1 MFEYLCVIWGRYAD
15 PNTITA
21 ELLSPAGSGTLT
33 KAFYFLLHQ
42 HRSSTLEER
51 GIFMDIDE
59 PSLLN
64 ARGEKFITR
73 LYMAP
78 LSKKPRPLSADST
91 PAPMSGFAFP
101 LHTSDERM
109 SAAPPAYQPTWAQG
123 PVRRTRPGSPAGPRA
138 HRPRPISSPPPAHA
152 LSHPSLTAPN
162 MTPLSNSS
170 SPSHART
177 FYGGPRVPPA
187 AAYIEQPNPFV
198 VSGQAHPHEHST
210 GFMVPLGP
218 ITASPLSGA
227 LPPVSAPRISN
238 ATFQRTIDDIAG
250 RMNVLNAAFAR
261 AQIQARADAAQA
273 HARFRTLPM
282 LGQYPAPAVGLEKE
296 PANVHEAVSSS
307 DKENASIEQVSS
319 GRRRPSTSHTA
330 EDGQV
335 TSGIGFG
342 KANGSGV
349 LRKEIGNIA
358 IPPEAVTRMKKDRRS
373 KRKSA
378 RSVTD
383 PHSSNNHVAP
393 FTSPAA
399 PTLDFHDSTP
409 RNNGGSPVLGSPKS
423 LLVPPAVGE
432 VKGWFS
438 SLFHWRTHAVA
449 LRSRDS
455 VASTRAEARRLLAPV
470 LLPADPQA
478 DGALRARLEDAYDP
492 STGHIVQKAVRFRVE
507 FAVGRGSG
515 GGGGSGGCTMTLV
528 QEKGSVSA
536 FRAVCARL
544 RAEWTLDALEPQT
557 PGMPPA
563 GFGGEDADSRLVN
576 V

>member
-1 MFEYLCVIWGRYAD
+1 VFEYLCIIWGRYAD

-42 HRSSTLEER
+42 HRSSMLEER

-64 ARGEKFITR
+64 ARGEKFVTR

-78 LSKKPRPLSADST
+78 LSKKPRPLSADNT
-91 PAPMSGFAFP
+91 PAPISGFAFP

-109 SAAPPAYQPTWAQG
+109 STAPPAYQPMWAQG
-123 PVRRTRPGSPAGPRA
+123 PRRMRPGSPAGPRA

-162 MTPLSNSS
+162 MSPLSNPS

-198 VSGQAHPHEHST
+198 SSGQAHPHQHST
-210 GFMVPLGP
+210 GYMVPLGP
-218 ITASPLSGA
+218 ITASPLSGTLA
-227 LPPVSAPRISN
+227 PVSAPRISN

-282 LGQYPAPAVGLEKE
+282 LGQYPAPSEVGAEKE
-296 PANVHEAVSSS
+296 LAHVHEALSGG
-307 DKENASIEQVSS
+307 DKENASIEQGSS

-330 EDGQV
+330 EEGQV
-335 TSGIGFG
+335 LGGIGFG
-342 KANGSGV
+342 KANGSGA
-349 LRKEIGNIA
+349 LGKEIGNIA
-358 IPPEAVTRMKKDRRS
+358 IPPEAVTRIKKDRRS
-373 KRKSA
+373 KRKSP
-378 RSVTD
+378 RSSTHL
-383 PHSSNNHVAP
+383 HSYNNHVAP
-393 FTSPAA
+393 SLPPAA
-399 PTLDFHDSTP
+399 PTLDLHDSTP
-409 RNNGGSPVLGSPKS
+409 RSNDGSPVLGSPKT

-470 LLPADPQA
+470 LLSEPQA

-507 FAVGRGSG
+507 FAVGRGSSG
-515 GGGGSGGCTMTLV
+515 GGCTMTLV

-536 FRAVCARL
+536 FRALCARL
-544 RAEWTLDALEPQT
+544 RAEWMLDALEPQT
-557 PGMPPA
+557 PGMPPT